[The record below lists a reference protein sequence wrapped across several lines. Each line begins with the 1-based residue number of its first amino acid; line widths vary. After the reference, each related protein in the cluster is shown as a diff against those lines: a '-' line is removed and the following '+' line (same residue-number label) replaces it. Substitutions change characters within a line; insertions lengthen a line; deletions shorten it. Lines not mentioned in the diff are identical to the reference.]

1 MRRPTHV
8 TLMLL
13 VGGMAAWA
21 ADPVSAAPLSQC
33 GEASWYDHHGAAT
46 AFGGV
51 IDANAMTAAHRSLPR
66 GTMIR
71 VENTMNGRAVM
82 VEIVDRGPF
91 TRGRVIDVSRAAA
104 EELGFKGRGVTQV
117 RITSIGVSEASV
129 ACR

>member
-1 MRRPTHV
+1 MRTHPYA

-13 VGGMAAWA
+13 VGALAWA
-21 ADPVSAAPLSQC
+21 ADPVAGAPLSQC
-33 GEASWYDHHGAAT
+33 GEASWYDHHGSPT

-51 IDANAMTAAHRSLPR
+51 IDANAMTAAHRSLPQ
-66 GTMIR
+66 GTKIR
-71 VENTMNGRAVM
+71 VENTLNGRAVM

-104 EELGFKGRGVTQV
+104 EALGFKGQGITRV
-117 RITSIGVSEASV
+117 RITSIGVSEASS